1 MIAYQFITA
10 LSDAK
15 PRSHLIAR
23 VSCAQLPQ
31 TALVAEMRDSD
42 GIADTCFG
50 CAPFAR
56 ITLLPDA
63 LWHDALTEGLLAA
76 LRPLFASPVS
86 ADIVLDVTDIDEVVL
101 AQVLRF
107 LFNQAHRLSDLQL
120 KKPVSAFVLS
130 TSPPSAC
137 RNSRRSWKQFSASS
151 RPSLTAWSQRVAW
164 RIYRPIA
171 VRRSLWSK
179 RRKNCVPPTLPCAAR
194 C

>member
-42 GIADTCFG
+42 GIADTRFG

-56 ITLLPDA
+56 IILLPDA

-76 LRPLFASPVS
+76 LRPLFATSVS
-86 ADIVLDVTDIDEVVL
+86 ADIVLDATNIDDVVL
-101 AQVLRF
+101 AQPIISAVARTLSKPTRLPTRTATMLTLRANASRK
-107 LFNQAHRLSDLQL
+107 LICP
-120 KKPVSAFVLS
+120 PV
-130 TSPPSAC
+130 
-137 RNSRRSWKQFSASS
+137 Q
-151 RPSLTAWSQRVAW
+151 RPLALRGE
-164 RIYRPIA
+164 
-171 VRRSLWSK
+171 
-179 RRKNCVPPTLPCAAR
+179 
-194 C
+194 

>member
-42 GIADTCFG
+42 GIADTRFG

-76 LRPLFASPVS
+76 LRPLFASPIS

-120 KKPVSAFVLS
+120 KK
-130 TSPPSAC
+130 TS
-137 RNSRRSWKQFSASS
+137 
-151 RPSLTAWSQRVAW
+151 
-164 RIYRPIA
+164 
-171 VRRSLWSK
+171 
-179 RRKNCVPPTLPCAAR
+179 
-194 C
+194 